1 MQRYCL
7 MTIPFHI
14 QKIIKLRN
22 LVRCSPSRRLSQ
34 QPFTGGIV
42 HVFTISLC
50 APLPDEAA
58 EAPRVR
64 EFVKVTQQVG
74 KRGGFLSGTL
84 TPSLSAR
91 QCCTVPWR
99 STARVDVAVQT
110 LTELFTVSQVVFWA
124 RPGLRMS

>member
-7 MTIPFHI
+7 ITIPFHI

-74 KRGGFLSGTL
+74 KGWVSVRDPASQPEC
-84 TPSLSAR
+84 PSVLH
-91 QCCTVPWR
+91 CPLEVR
-99 STARVDVAVQT
+99 S
-110 LTELFTVSQVVFWA
+110 SC
-124 RPGLRMS
+124 